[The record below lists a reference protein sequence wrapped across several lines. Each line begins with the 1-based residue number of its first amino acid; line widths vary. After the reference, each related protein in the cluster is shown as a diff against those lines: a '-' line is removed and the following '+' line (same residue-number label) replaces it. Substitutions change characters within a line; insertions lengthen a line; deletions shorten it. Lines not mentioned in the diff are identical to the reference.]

1 MTDLSKTPFHLGK
14 TQQEWVKKTLDQMS
28 VEEKA
33 GQLFLVIG
41 QSDHDEGHPGYVPE
55 ISIWRD
61 HVSAGPGR
69 QIKE

>member
-14 TQQEWVKKTLDQMS
+14 TQQEWVKKTLGQMS

-41 QSDHDEGHPGYVPE
+41 QSDHDEDILDMG